1 MSDTERGY
9 TAAGVDTG
17 AASNALG
24 RLAASVNKTLGL
36 RGGRPGRPI
45 RGLGYYAN
53 VLDLGG
59 GLGLAVS
66 TDGVGTKLLVA
77 EMMDRYDTV
86 GIDCVAMNV
95 NDLICVGAEPIA
107 MLDYVAVG
115 KADPGVFEEVGKGL
129 LLACEKCRI
138 SIPGGETAMVREML
152 RGIGAER
159 GLRSRRDGGRA
170 RPARSRDVRPG
181 RRPRRRDRRRG
192 VSGLH
197 SNGFSL
203 ARRCCSRAARPS
215 RPSSPRSSARSARR
229 CSSRRPCTSR
239 LPSSSSSAGVP
250 VHALSHITGDGYMN
264 LARVEAKVGF
274 VLDAFP
280 EWPAVF
286 SVIAEK
292 GGLRPAEMYT
302 VFNMG
307 IGLCVMVPES
317 HAATVIDA
325 AKRHGFA
332 ARRLGDVTSEIG
344 DRADPAVEPRGA
356 GAKGRRA
363 ASLRSGDTS
372 YFGRFRVVCAQR
384 GGTRRLLRALGVSRA

>member
-1 MSDTERGY
+1 MTDSAQRY
-9 TAAGVDTG
+9 TASGVDTG
-17 AASNALG
+17 AATTALG
-24 RLAASVNKTLGL
+24 RLAASVNRTLTL
-36 RGGRPGRPI
+36 RDGRLGRPI

-115 KADPGVFEEVGKGL
+115 KADPGVFDEVGKGL
-129 LLACEKCRI
+129 LLACQKCRI

-152 RGIGAER
+152 RGSGRSEGFDLVGTAVGVVGIDRAIFGQDVAAGDVIIGVA
-159 GLRSRRDGGRA
+159 ST
-170 RPARSRDVRPG
+170 
-181 RRPRRRDRRRG
+181 
-192 VSGLH
+192 GLH

-203 ARRCCSRAARPS
+203 ARKVLLSGGATVRTFEPAFKRTIGEEMLEPTALYVALAVELFERK
-215 RPSSPRSSARSARR
+215 
-229 CSSRRPCTSR
+229 
-239 LPSSSSSAGVP
+239 VP
-250 VHALSHITGDGYMN
+250 IHALCHITGDGYMN

-274 VLDAFP
+274 VLDDLP

-292 GGLRPAEMYT
+292 GGIAPPELYT

-307 IGLCVMVPES
+307 IGLCVMLPEA
-317 HAATVIDA
+317 HAATVLDA
-325 AKRHGFA
+325 TKRHGFE
-332 ARRLGDVTSEIG
+332 ARRLGHVTNEAGVVRIPQWNLVG
-344 DRADPAVEPRGA
+344 T
-356 GAKGRRA
+356 GAKGTGGK
-363 ASLRSGDTS
+363 LRED
-372 YFGRFRVVCAQR
+372 RPR
-384 GGTRRLLRALGVSRA
+384 